1 MFGLFWGQRHG
12 ARGAVFSITCTARLA
27 ATLPNFH
34 RRNSKRR
41 SHFPLTHQLRCTHC
55 PKGWTPKTTTLQ
67 LQVGSTY
74 AEHTSKHDCWWKAM
88 FLRET
93 SQYRDARMILMLL
106 SFIIWVKISAWTLRP
121 NANRLAQ
128 SNARVNTEYQ
138 HFQLSQFVATA
149 QMGILNVSDDSGTWL
164 PLLLKG
170 PWICARIHICSY
182 HP

>member
-1 MFGLFWGQRHG
+1 MFDLFRGQRHG

-74 AEHTSKHDCWWKAM
+74 AEHTSKYDCWWKAM
-88 FLRET
+88 FMRET
-93 SQYRDARMILMLL
+93 SQYRDTRMIIMLL
-106 SFIIWVKISAWTLRP
+106 SFIIGVKISAWTLRP
-121 NANRLAQ
+121 NANRLAT
-128 SNARVNTEYQ
+128 SNARVNTEDQY
-138 HFQLSQFVATA
+138 FNCWILLNLSC
-149 QMGILNVSDDSGTWL
+149 W
-164 PLLLKG
+164 
-170 PWICARIHICSY
+170 CSEIRGNIAKR
-182 HP
+182 